1 MSDREI
7 NPGDIYWLALP
18 GPDGSEPGIAHP
30 HVVIQADV
38 IDHSPNDTVVLCALS
53 TNLKRAGHPGNL
65 RLEAGEGGLP
75 KPSVVLVSRVS
86 TVHKAQLG
94 AYIGSLV
101 SEHVVQILAGMRFL
115 RRSTD
120 HPEPE

>member
-1 MSDREI
+1 MCDRKI
-7 NPGDIYWLALP
+7 TPGDIYWLALP
-18 GPDGSEPGIAHP
+18 GPDGAEPGIAHP
-30 HVVIQADV
+30 HVVIEVLKRADTL
-38 IDHSPNDTVVLCALS
+38 TVCALS

-86 TVHKAQLG
+86 TVRKAQLG
-94 AYIGSLV
+94 AYIGSLAPERV
-101 SEHVVQILAGMRFL
+101 AQILAGMRFL